1 MGWPLGRGSA
11 PASKRGHSASYEA
24 FLNGKIGDGMA
35 QRDRYMSLRI
45 KEIWRNHKKALH
57 VGGWEHLLDAPGG
70 KTLYGLLKGLRPKRI
85 LSL

>member
-11 PASKRGHSASYEA
+11 PASKKILTFVPMDPHEELRKQRLLARRVTFPDADQLLIEA

-45 KEIWRNHKKALH
+45 KEIFK
-57 VGGWEHLLDAPGG
+57 E
-70 KTLYGLLKGLRPKRI
+70 
-85 LSL
+85 S